1 MTSRLGIVGGGNMG
15 QAIVRGVIDAGVLP
29 AGAVVVADVDVAR
42 RRELE
47 RLGCR
52 VAADPAAV
60 LEADEIMLAVKPQ
73 SFPDAAAAIGRLTEP
88 KIVITIMAGL
98 GSRAVR
104 RALGPKARVVRVMPN
119 TPCRVRKGMT
129 AIAIGEGARP
139 GDERL
144 AREIFAALGATVQV
158 NEASMHA
165 MTAVSGSGPA
175 YVFLLAEAMEA
186 AGRAV
191 GIEAPVA
198 ALLARR
204 TVIGA
209 AAMLEALDD
218 EPADLRRAV
227 TSPGGTT
234 EAALSVMQDRDLAGI
249 VGVAIAAARD
259 RGVEL
264 DRAG

>member
-1 MTSRLGIVGGGNMG
+1 MASRLGIVGGGNMG
-15 QAIVRGVIDAGVLP
+15 QAIVRGVIDAAVLP
-29 AGAVVVADVDVAR
+29 AAAVVVADVDATR

-52 VAADPAAV
+52 VVADPAAV
-60 LEADEIMLAVKPQ
+60 LESGEIMLAVKPQ
-73 SFPDAAAAIGRLTEP
+73 SFPAVAARLGPLAEP
-88 KIVITIMAGL
+88 KVVITIMAGL

-119 TPCRVRKGMT
+119 TPCRVGEGMT
-129 AIAIGEGARP
+129 AISLGEGSRP

-144 AREIFAALGATVQV
+144 AREIFEALGTTVQV
-158 NEASMHA
+158 EEASMHA
-165 MTAVSGSGPA
+165 VTAVSGSGPA
-175 YVFLLAEAMEA
+175 YVFLLVEAMEA

-191 GIEAPVA
+191 GLDAPVA

-209 AAMLEALDD
+209 AAMLEALGD

-234 EAALSVMQDRDLAGI
+234 EAAISVMEDRDLAGI
-249 VGVAIAAARD
+249 VAVAIAAARD